1 MTLFTEKDAKSWDK
15 QVNPISTRSTALK
28 EKILPIPLPFCN
40 SVTQMHRFKRRG
52 KDGRGSRKMVS
63 QDVVD
68 PDPQSPPD
76 VPGEGEF

>member
-40 SVTQMHRFKRRG
+40 SVTQMHRFKSEGKGWQREQKDGKSGRRG
-52 KDGRGSRKMVS
+52 
-63 QDVVD
+63 
-68 PDPQSPPD
+68 P
-76 VPGEGEF
+76 